1 MVTPYSELMLA
12 PCYPDRSS
20 NLQAV
25 DPKLKL
31 VYVLGRTTTVP
42 KPGLNIGVRLM
53 LEHLYNFLRRNSRT
67 VAGTFNVPK
76 HRLLE
81 VGVVVNI

>member
-1 MVTPYSELMLA
+1 M
-12 PCYPDRSS
+12 
-20 NLQAV
+20 QAI

-31 VYVLGRTTTVP
+31 VYVLGRTTTVS
-42 KPGLNIGVRLM
+42 KPNLNILVRLM

-67 VAGTFNVPK
+67 VAGTFNIPK

>member
-1 MVTPYSELMLA
+1 MSSAAARVLSNTTPH
-12 PCYPDRSS
+12 YPV
-20 NLQAV
+20 QAI
-25 DPKLKL
+25 DPDLKL

-42 KPGLNIGVRLM
+42 KPGLNLLVQLL
-53 LEHLYNFLRRNSRT
+53 LEHMYNFLRRNRRT

-81 VGVVVNI
+81 VGVVVEI

>member
-1 MVTPYSELMLA
+1 MSKPQIMLA
-12 PCYPDRSS
+12 LCCSDCSS
-20 NLQAV
+20 DLQAV

-42 KPGLNIGVRLM
+42 KPGLNIGVRLII
-53 LEHLYNFLRRNSRT
+53 EHLYSFLRRNSRT

>member
-1 MVTPYSELMLA
+1 MMPVSCHPN
-12 PCYPDRSS
+12 CSS
-20 NLQAV
+20 NSQAI

-42 KPGLNIGVRLM
+42 KPNLNIGVRLM